1 MNTKLKTKQGKK
13 FDELTL
19 IKWSKEIILGINFL
33 HENNIIHCNIDPEYI
48 NFLIWFI
55 IIVKFYEIHFNYRNI
70 FLKNKQIKIG
80 GFGSANDLS
89 LSSLVLPS
97 FGPFDNKLYKSREML
112 YYSTIFNRSKY
123 ISFTSEEINSMKN
136 HNITAKTDIW

>member
-1 MNTKLKTKQGKK
+1 MK
-13 FDELTL
+13 FIL
-19 IKWSKEIILGINFL
+19 I
-33 HENNIIHCNIDPEYI
+33 
-48 NFLIWFI
+48 
-55 IIVKFYEIHFNYRNI
+55 RNI

-112 YYSTIFNRSKY
+112 YYSTIYNRSKY
-123 ISFTSEEINSMKN
+123 ISFASEEINSMKN